1 MTEAS
6 WRDLLSCYRA
16 HFEVVR
22 AETPELLDEAYRLR
36 YQVYG
41 VENSYEQPDQQTG
54 GRERD
59 AYDARSAHALLM
71 HKRTGAI
78 AGTVRVILPADAPAL
93 PLPVSIVTDP
103 SQSERLRRLPRLQL
117 AELSRFAISKEF
129 RRRCT
134 DAEDRRML
142 RYITF
147 GLIRGALEICREND
161 IQYICAVMERALIR
175 LLARLGLAFEHLGDI
190 IDYHGA
196 RQPCLATVSHLID
209 HSKAERTLLW
219 RYAGAE
225 HN

>member
-22 AETPELLDEAYRLR
+22 AETTELLDEAYRLR
-36 YQVYG
+36 YQVYC
-41 VENSYEQPDQQTG
+41 VENLYEDPNQPDK
-54 GRERD
+54 RERD
-59 AYDARSAHALLM
+59 VYDARSAHALLM

-78 AGTVRVILPADAPAL
+78 AGTVRVILPADAPEL
-93 PLPVSIVTDP
+93 PLPISVLTDP
-103 SQSERLRRLPRLQL
+103 YQRERLRRLPRSQL
-117 AELSRFAISKEF
+117 AEISRFAISKEF

-161 IQYICAVMERALIR
+161 IEYICAVMEQALIR

-190 IDYHGA
+190 IEYHGA

-225 HN
+225 YR